1 MSLLRILFVIVLP
14 LAALSQQQN
23 LPSRPTQQPFRII
36 GTVVNA
42 IDGQPL
48 SNAAVS
54 IGPAERDDQVQTMT
68 TAEDG
73 RFEFQNLNPGKYWL
87 AAQRRG
93 FSLQRLDEHEY
104 FSTAIAVGPNLESEG
119 LVFRLRP
126 DAAISGTV
134 TDEQNEAVRGAQ
146 AMLFSAALE
155 EGKSAT
161 QIRGR
166 AMTDDRGSYHFGHL
180 TPGTYFVAVSAQPW
194 YAEMRQ
200 ARRQIVFTDGNA
212 STDQSSNETELQQSE
227 FDVTYPVTYYAST
240 TDRTGATPLVLKAG
254 ERASADISLVAIPAL
269 HLHIVDASIDPSQGA
284 GVFLTQRLFGNSV
297 EQIPAQ
303 TTSIK
308 KGEIEISGVPP
319 GQFVLT
325 FQNFGKS
332 PSSRE
337 KEIEVSNDAEVDVA
351 NASVAPT
358 IQGVVQLD
366 GGRPMSHRALV
377 RLWNRASGETLGAQV
392 SGKGEFE
399 IRDNNAKPGRYEI
412 SVFNVRGALLKSV
425 SATGAQVV
433 GHTVEISSGTSVRL
447 SLTMSS
453 GVGRVNGTALRDS
466 KGYAGAMIV
475 LVPQDLQNDSTLI
488 RRDQS
493 DSDGTFSLQ
502 NVLPGRYTL
511 VAIENGWN
519 LEWLNL
525 PALQPY
531 LMNGEM
537 VDVSAR
543 GKYNVKV
550 KVQ

>member
-269 HLHIVDASIDPSQGA
+269 RMHIVDASIDPSQGA